1 MPIKVYTNNDLGL
14 TLTFTTMSNW
24 VFVFIII
31 IIQKISY
38 GILKA

>member
-1 MPIKVYTNNDLGL
+1 MPIIVYTNNDLGL

-24 VFVFIII
+24 VFVFITI